1 MKKFAKLSLI
11 LAALAALLSGCTQSN
26 IVSPT
31 GGTVTGDGVPDVEVN
46 KDIAIDWT
54 EIREELRD
62 NYLDPYGEFADYVLD
77 MDVRYDAGSGLLT
90 VLLPVTHKTT
100 GEVAVVFGEA
110 VLKTVGASIAT
121 QNFYY
126 EAPDEDETDR
136 IYYGSYFDEHDVCVQ
151 VFYYDQEGKTDT
163 YLVNDTMKAG
173 EQRALTAQNQ

>member
-1 MKKFAKLSLI
+1 METRRICPKCRKRFSRDEVVCEDCGEQLI
-11 LAALAALLSGCTQSN
+11 DAASCLLYTS
-26 IVSPT
+26 
-31 GGTVTGDGVPDVEVN
+31 
-46 KDIAIDWT
+46 
-54 EIREELRD
+54 EELRD

>member
-1 MKKFAKLSLI
+1 MKKIGKLSLI
-11 LAALAALLSGCTQSN
+11 LAALVALLSGCTQSN

-126 EAPDEDETDR
+126 EAPDSEDTDST
-136 IYYGSYFDEHDVCVQ
+136 YYGSYFDEHDVLVQ
-151 VFYYDQEGKTDT
+151 VFPYDKEGDESA
-163 YLVNDTMKAG
+163 YLVNDVMKAG
-173 EQRALTAQNQ
+173 EQRELTAQIQ